1 MMALLLLMLVPPFV
15 RRRSGDSIP
24 LGQAPDSLDP
34 LAAHCREEEEGVRGA
49 ESAPDDRDEKR
60 RQEKKK
66 NKIK

>member
-34 LAAHCREEEEGVRGA
+34 LAAHSREEEEEGVRDA
-49 ESAPDDRDEKR
+49 ESAPDDRDEI
-60 RQEKKK
+60 QDEKK
-66 NKIK
+66 NK